1 MIKTNENIKVDTA
14 PADIF
19 DALREGFAFVAV
31 QAENVYI
38 DATRLAAFAD
48 TLPAKPPGNV
58 LDVTHHYVGRP
69 EDTAAYILTL
79 DAINFGSGYRPHL
92 VEEGWKMVGNSLYFT
107 LSTRLKE
114 WCEQR
119 GPLSARKL
127 GETEPELVAFILG
140 LDLSKKWSA
149 EFAGI
154 CARNMQELGGLI
166 GDGFDGYFTGLIEE
180 ARGSAAYV
188 VETLARLP
196 NYRDIHSYKGRDI
209 AFLKRAQITAAD
221 LHIAFARLGKTLF
234 DDIGRL
240 TMFPDNA
247 LPHTLHVEGVLGYTP
262 GLSARIAAG
271 QEIASGSAEEVEIR
285 ACAAHAVE
293 LIAARK
299 GMKAMDVDHILWHR
313 SEEDPR
319 YAESPT
325 HRTIS
330 RFY

>member
-1 MIKTNENIKVDTA
+1 MTRANDNTRIQTQ
-14 PADIF
+14 PGDIF
-19 DALREGFAFVAV
+19 DALREGFAFVAA

-38 DATRLAAFAD
+38 DNTRLAAFTAV
-48 TLPAKPPGNV
+48 LPSKPPGNV

-92 VEEGWKMVGNSLYFT
+92 VDEGWQMVGNSLYFT
-107 LSTRLKE
+107 ISTRLKE
-114 WCEQR
+114 WYEQR

-127 GETEPELVAFILG
+127 GEAEPDLVASILG
-140 LDLSKKWSA
+140 LDVSKKWSA

-154 CARNMQELGGLI
+154 CALNMQELGGLI

-180 ARGSAAYV
+180 AHGSAAYV
-188 VETLARLP
+188 VETLSRLP
-196 NYRDIHSYKGRDI
+196 NYRDVHSYKGRDV

-234 DDIGRL
+234 DDIDRL

-247 LPHTLHVEGVLGYTP
+247 VPHALHVEGVLAYAP
-262 GLSARIAAG
+262 GLSSRIASG
-271 QEIASGSAEEVEIR
+271 HEIASGAAEEVEIR

-293 LIAARK
+293 LIAAQK
-299 GMKAMDVDHILWHR
+299 GIKAMDVDHILWHR

-319 YAESPT
+319 YSASPT